1 MDVLS
6 KIDSHFKNQ
15 TELGLA
21 VGVSQSVVS
30 EWLTGKAK
38 FHHLEQKRLLN
49 SLAYRAKKSSLK
61 FSDK

>member
-30 EWLTGKAK
+30 EWLTGKAPIPP
-38 FHHLEQKRLLN
+38 L
-49 SLAYRAKKSSLK
+49 RAKKIAELTGIPREEILPK
-61 FSDK
+61 VFG

>member
-38 FHHLEQKRLLN
+38 IPPL
-49 SLAYRAKKSSLK
+49 RAKKIAELTGIPREEILPK
-61 FSDK
+61 VYG